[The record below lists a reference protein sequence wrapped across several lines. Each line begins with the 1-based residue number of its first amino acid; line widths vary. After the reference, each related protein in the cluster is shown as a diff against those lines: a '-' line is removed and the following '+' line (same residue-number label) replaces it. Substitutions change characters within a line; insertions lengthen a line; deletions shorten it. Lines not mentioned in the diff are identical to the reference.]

1 MTKAEERGLE
11 AYPVESHEMYDDMYK
26 QRNAY
31 VKGYEKGYQEALAHI
46 KSEVEQR
53 IAAKEK
59 YLEEFTLED
68 YVSSRASKEHNIKV
82 GLTIVRNLI
91 DKKINNKSKTRNKVH
106 FESIED

>member
-46 KSEVEQR
+46 KSEIEQK

-59 YLEEFTLED
+59 WLETVPLED
-68 YVSSRASKEHNIKV
+68 YVSSAASKEHNIKV
-82 GLTIVRNLI
+82 GLTVVRNLI
-91 DKKINNKSKTRNKVH
+91 DSELNNKSK
-106 FESIED
+106 